1 MSNNKITDIVNY
13 DIPKFNIDVNFEYA
27 YYDETLEDKYPV
39 NDSDINL
46 KNTNIN
52 LNMYN
57 KITIDISEFKTRFK
71 FDSNFSFL
79 NVIDEKVI
87 EQIKKYQ
94 NKNLYKTFDETSSRP
109 LTLEKYFNNS
119 ALTNSL
125 DDKFIS
131 IVSNRDQKDRKN
143 IIDAFDQINPDH
155 DMINFSTQKF
165 FRNTNLS
172 KDYFYDIM
180 LNKTNNLYNFDIKNL
195 EFFSSFSNTSNQ
207 KISSNYN
214 SKIFE
219 VNYAYGITDIMNRR
233 PDPELQIS
241 TEHDQTLLFEK
252 LNHFYFIPP
261 FENEIKMREQTGV
274 AFIGFIITK
283 NTSLGGRNNNAF
295 TDIKAGSQFVY
306 VDVNNLDNVND
317 ITLYDGLIRYSGT
330 YAYEVSPVFLLSLY
344 KHNGVVNLENI
355 PVITFNMLSTHSY
368 RTKKIFCYDYFAPE
382 PPNGF
387 HVNTRRKSVKSVEL
401 KWDHPT
407 NPQRDVIGFQIY
419 RRKSLTEAFSLI
431 KVMLMK
437 EISEFGYFINADNFG
452 NNPNLI
458 YISNSKTM
466 SNQMYSYVDEDID
479 VDKEAYIYSI
489 CSIDAHG
496 MVSNYSNQIGVRYST
511 VYNALIV
518 DHVSDQNAPRTYPN
532 LYVQRKTQLFNNDD
546 ILFDFTPNFLN
557 KQNISIYFTPDLF
570 ELNIPNSNQPSKKI
584 FQTSNEYQFNLTRL
598 TDLETK
604 NIRFKLS

>member
-27 YYDETLEDKYPV
+27 YYDEMLEDKNPV
-39 NDSDINL
+39 NDYDINL

-57 KITIDISEFKTRFK
+57 KIVIDISEFKNRFR

-79 NVIDEKVI
+79 QFIDEKVI
-87 EQIKKYQ
+87 TTIKSYQ
-94 NKNLYKTFDETSSRP
+94 NKNLYRTNDGNNLTGQ
-109 LTLEKYFNNS
+109 TLEKYFNNS
-119 ALTNSL
+119 ALQNNL

-131 IVSNRDQKDRKN
+131 VVSNSDEKDRNK
-143 IIDAFDQINPDH
+143 IISAYDKLNPNVNV
-155 DMINFSTQKF
+155 NFSTQKF

-172 KDYFYDIM
+172 KNYFYDIM
-180 LNKTNNLYNFDIKNL
+180 LNKTNNLYNYETKNL
-195 EFFSSFSNTSNQ
+195 EFFSSYSNVSNQ
-207 KISSNYN
+207 KIVSNYN

-219 VNYAYGITDIMNRR
+219 ININYGVANISDRLSENPITS
-233 PDPELQIS
+233 EY
-241 TEHDQTLLFEK
+241 DQTLLFEK

-261 FENEIKMREQTGV
+261 VENEIKMREQTGV
-274 AFIGFIITK
+274 AFIGFMITK
-283 NTSLGGRNNNAF
+283 NVSVSGSTLLTNDA
-295 TDIKAGSQFVY
+295 KAGSQFVY
-306 VDVNNLDNVND
+306 VDINNLDNIND
-317 ITLYDGLIRYSGT
+317 ITLYDGLIRYSRS
-330 YAYEVSPVFLLSLY
+330 YSYEISPVFLLSLY
-344 KHNGVVNLENI
+344 KHNGVINLENI

-368 RTKKIFCYDYFAPE
+368 RTNKIFSYDYFAPE

-387 HVNTRRKSVKSVEL
+387 HVNTRRKSVKSIEL
-401 KWDHPT
+401 KWCHPT
-407 NPQRDVIGFQIY
+407 NPQQDVIGFQIY

-437 EISEFGYFINADNFG
+437 EISSFGYFNNSDNY
-452 NNPNLI
+452 NNTPDLI
-458 YISNSKTM
+458 HISDSKTM
-466 SNQMYSYVDEDID
+466 SNEMYEYIDEDIN
-479 VDKEAYIYSI
+479 VDKESYIYTI

-511 VYNALIV
+511 IYNALIV

-532 LYVQRKTQLFNNDD
+532 LYIQRKTQLFKNED

-557 KQNISIYFTPDLF
+557 KQTASIYFTPDLF
-570 ELNIPNSNQPSKKI
+570 ELNIPNSNEPSKKI
-584 FQTSNEYQFNLTRL
+584 FDINNEYQLNLTRL
-598 TDLETK
+598 TDLQTK